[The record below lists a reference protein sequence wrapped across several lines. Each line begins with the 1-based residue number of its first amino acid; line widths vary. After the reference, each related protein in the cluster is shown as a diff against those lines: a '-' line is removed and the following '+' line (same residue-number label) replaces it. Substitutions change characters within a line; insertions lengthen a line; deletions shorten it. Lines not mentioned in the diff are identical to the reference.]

1 MNLKIGSDW
10 IRLSISS
17 SLSFCLFHA
26 KFRLLCIFDVANF
39 SSIPDECIILCVGF
53 LPSRSSFPTTTNY
66 FALSSSC
73 SLCVCVCL
81 SYSFFIALYNL
92 INNYCAHIYIC
103 DACLFPNLIQDFFP
117 MNRFRSCYSICNI
130 NTHEYTH
137 RERVNRGR
145 AKSHIKRI
153 NTKCTKGK
161 TERECAWEC
170 ERGREKVGKKETE
183 KERNI
188 HRQQYNNAQST
199 ETHNISCILSEGFDR
214 FVFVLFIHREYE
226 LRVCASFSR
235 ASHQ

>member
-1 MNLKIGSDW
+1 MNVSSYVLVSCHPEVLFLLQLTIL
-10 IRLSISS
+10 LS
-17 SLSFCLFHA
+17 LPLA
-26 KFRLLCIFDVANF
+26 R
-39 SSIPDECIILCVGF
+39 CV
-53 LPSRSSFPTTTNY
+53 
-66 FALSSSC
+66 
-73 SLCVCVCL
+73 CVCVCL

-161 TERECAWEC
+161 TERECA
-170 ERGREKVGKKETE
+170 
-183 KERNI
+183 
-188 HRQQYNNAQST
+188 
-199 ETHNISCILSEGFDR
+199 
-214 FVFVLFIHREYE
+214 
-226 LRVCASFSR
+226 
-235 ASHQ
+235 